1 MEILVFGPL
10 TKKQTRK
17 PDQKTQQP
25 NQSKKD
31 NGGGIKVRAV
41 ENKRIKSDFQPEIG
55 WFYLGRTKKI
65 LLRLERKSSTSLN
78 KI

>member
-1 MEILVFGPL
+1 MNWIFKIYKTKTNAFITIGFVRVCFKSFSLEILFFGPL

-31 NGGGIKVRAV
+31 NV
-41 ENKRIKSDFQPEIG
+41 EGEWS
-55 WFYLGRTKKI
+55 
-65 LLRLERKSSTSLN
+65 
-78 KI
+78 

>member
-1 MEILVFGPL
+1 MLKSFSLEILFFGPL

-31 NGGGIKVRAV
+31 NVEGGIKVRAV
-41 ENKRIKSDFQPEIG
+41 ENRRIKSDFWPEIG
-55 WFYLGRTKKI
+55 
-65 LLRLERKSSTSLN
+65 
-78 KI
+78 